1 VVFSP
6 KVETLMAQAGCYD
19 GERKMKRTIPSLLGL
34 AVLAVGLA
42 GTASPVLAQTQSNA
56 VPLREG
62 NIWGGVAH
70 DPRPGVVDPEER
82 AAGVA
87 PSAQQNDAINAK
99 INHLY
104 GKLLDKPL
112 KSHGNGGTP

>member
-1 VVFSP
+1 VVFSA
-6 KVETLMAQAGCYD
+6 KIGTLTARCDD

-34 AVLAVGLA
+34 AFLAAGLA
-42 GTASPVLAQTQSNA
+42 GVATPALAQTQSTA

-70 DPRPGVVDPEER
+70 DPNPGVVDPEER

-87 PSAQQNDAINAK
+87 PSAQQSDAINSK
-99 INHLY
+99 LNHLY
-104 GKLLDKPL
+104 EKLLKKPL
-112 KSHGNGGTP
+112 TSHANSGTP